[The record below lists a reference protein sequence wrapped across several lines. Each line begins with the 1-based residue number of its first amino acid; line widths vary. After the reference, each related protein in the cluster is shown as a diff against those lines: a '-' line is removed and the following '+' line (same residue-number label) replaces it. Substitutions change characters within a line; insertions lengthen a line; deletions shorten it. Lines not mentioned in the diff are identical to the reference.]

1 MAIDKGDKNPQ
12 PSQKEGKPKSFMYSL
27 DDADAAIRREVE
39 QETRNGLGLNFQHQA
54 ETPSYLGSD
63 LNSGAGTI
71 NLRSS
76 NSSMF
81 TQADYSSGVYKP
93 SYPYPSPTLHSVD
106 IPHINELAT
115 PVKVVNV
122 IHSHTPSDS
131 STLPPFSEPGI
142 PPIPPSPQLR
152 SSIPLVVK
160 PDPSPDPLQRT
171 WKPVQTD
178 TLQRYSDK
186 SPSVSADDD
195 TINSVKITQ
204 AIKQNELLNSLLSR
218 NQEARPGSSV
228 DFSSVKPKR
237 PSRFASQFARFLP
250 KDVPSKQ
257 QASDGTEKRSWL
269 PGSEAHRES
278 LDRDVEMGF
287 EIQAHDMLYNTSNS
301 RAEEEGM
308 SDDLSFGLPVVYRPN
323 AMQTLTTQA
332 SMQEQENEQISPQE
346 TPQETPQEAK
356 PLDLQGASE
365 EKLGEEGRSNVE
377 TTVEQ
382 MNKSGEN
389 GGGKEGEEGQRAKAE
404 RDLQRGESAGSNQQV
419 EDGQNGLQKEPNG
432 EKEEREER
440 EGKGEYGEEQAE
452 EGQEYQNQNQP
463 LQDEQQQQQ
472 QQQYLDEEEQYQEE
486 QHYLDEQQQYQDE
499 QQQYHDEQQ
508 QYHDEQQYLEEEP
521 QYQDEQQYLDE
532 QQQYQDEHYQDEE
545 PQYQDELPQYQDE
558 HYQDEQQLQYQD
570 EQQLHYQDEQQLHY
584 QNEQGLQYQDEQ
596 QLQYQDEQGLQY
608 QDEQPQYHDEE
619 YLDEQY
625 QEEQPSHYQY
635 DQPSYQDDQP
645 PYQDEPLNT
654 QEDDSPE
661 KPTSQG
667 YFDSPLSQEAAY
679 RFSQENHQ
687 YQEPLD
693 APFSPETDPS
703 EQPSRSVSDVSSSKL
718 SFPLNVTTE
727 LSPILVTAAR
737 LGDRIES
744 HLASNR
750 PSEDFSRPSIAQRI
764 EMHQEKEEISAIKN
778 LLDQSERSADCK
790 PSLPAYHPVHSSL
803 STPIKRPLI
812 PPATQ
817 PAPIPSLSSAP
828 LPPPAPSAP
837 SIPGVSSSPQ
847 VLPAPSLGVISSLES
862 LNVPQKYIQRIYD
875 SSKKYTEY
883 DLIVERTKAQEQAL
897 LELKTARAV
906 IEKQFEAVEEELVGA
921 IAKPDE

>member
-1 MAIDKGDKNPQ
+1 MPALLP
-12 PSQKEGKPKSFMYSL
+12 
-27 DDADAAIRREVE
+27 
-39 QETRNGLGLNFQHQA
+39 LNFDAVEAPVTAQPYA
-54 ETPSYLGSD
+54 MSPLT
-63 LNSGAGTI
+63 SGFQ
-71 NLRSS
+71 L
-76 NSSMF
+76 
-81 TQADYSSGVYKP
+81 SGIAAKLKA
-93 SYPYPSPTLHSVD
+93 S
-106 IPHINELAT
+106 
-115 PVKVVNV
+115 
-122 IHSHTPSDS
+122 
-131 STLPPFSEPGI
+131 LP
-142 PPIPPSPQLR
+142 PQLR

-356 PLDLQGASE
+356 PLDLQGTSE

-432 EKEEREER
+432 EKEERKER
-440 EGKGEYGEEQAE
+440 EGKGEYGEEQAD
-452 EGQEYQNQNQP
+452 EGQEYQNQNQT
-463 LQDEQQQQQ
+463 LQDEQQQQQQQ
-472 QQQYLDEEEQYQEE
+472 QQQYLDEEEQYQEEQYYQEEQNYQEE

-508 QYHDEQQYLEEEP
+508 YLEEEEP

-570 EQQLHYQDEQQLHY
+570 EQQL
-584 QNEQGLQYQDEQ
+584 QYQD
-596 QLQYQDEQGLQY
+596 
-608 QDEQPQYHDEE
+608 
-619 YLDEQY
+619 
-625 QEEQPSHYQY
+625 
-635 DQPSYQDDQP
+635 
-645 PYQDEPLNT
+645 
-654 QEDDSPE
+654 
-661 KPTSQG
+661 
-667 YFDSPLSQEAAY
+667 
-679 RFSQENHQ
+679 
-687 YQEPLD
+687 
-693 APFSPETDPS
+693 
-703 EQPSRSVSDVSSSKL
+703 
-718 SFPLNVTTE
+718 
-727 LSPILVTAAR
+727 
-737 LGDRIES
+737 
-744 HLASNR
+744 
-750 PSEDFSRPSIAQRI
+750 
-764 EMHQEKEEISAIKN
+764 
-778 LLDQSERSADCK
+778 
-790 PSLPAYHPVHSSL
+790 
-803 STPIKRPLI
+803 
-812 PPATQ
+812 
-817 PAPIPSLSSAP
+817 
-828 LPPPAPSAP
+828 
-837 SIPGVSSSPQ
+837 
-847 VLPAPSLGVISSLES
+847 
-862 LNVPQKYIQRIYD
+862 
-875 SSKKYTEY
+875 
-883 DLIVERTKAQEQAL
+883 
-897 LELKTARAV
+897 
-906 IEKQFEAVEEELVGA
+906 
-921 IAKPDE
+921 